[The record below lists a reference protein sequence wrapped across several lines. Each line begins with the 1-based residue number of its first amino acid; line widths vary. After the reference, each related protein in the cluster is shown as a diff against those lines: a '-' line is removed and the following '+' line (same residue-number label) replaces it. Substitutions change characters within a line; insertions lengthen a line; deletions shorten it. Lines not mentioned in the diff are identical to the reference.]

1 VLWQY
6 RMLER
11 WRDAH
16 GGLGVLSVSLN
27 STFVQ
32 APQLVAAL
40 DTVSGRRLSLG
51 GVRGLGE
58 RC

>member
-1 VLWQY
+1 VVRVGISVSVFWRYQK
-6 RMLER
+6 LER

-16 GGLGVLSVSLN
+16 GGLVILSGPLN

-40 DTVSGRRLSLG
+40 NTVSGRG
-51 GVRGLGE
+51 
-58 RC
+58 